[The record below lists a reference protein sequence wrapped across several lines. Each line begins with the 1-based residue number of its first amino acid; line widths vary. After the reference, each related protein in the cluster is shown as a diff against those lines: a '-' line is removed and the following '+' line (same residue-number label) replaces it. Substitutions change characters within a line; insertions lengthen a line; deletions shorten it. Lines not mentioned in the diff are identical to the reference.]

1 MLAPIGNNVSRR
13 VMLGRLFS
21 TGLVVAGFSATSLL
35 AAEANTSTEANIAAD
50 EPVVAVRP
58 NILGCWDCGSW
69 LSCCTGH
76 KGTLRATICS
86 CGGNYE
92 CTFSGTFMK
101 VIPFRYKATLITTGV
116 GNGIVYFRAS
126 RQIPMFGGSFNM
138 TGWATATKLHANYTS
153 PKDRGTFDLS
163 R

>member
-1 MLAPIGNNVSRR
+1 MLAPVGNPVSRR
-13 VMLGRLFS
+13 VMLGRLFG
-21 TGLVVAGFSATSLL
+21 TGLVVAGFGTTSLL
-35 AAEANTSTEANIAAD
+35 AAEANIAAE
-50 EPVVAVRP
+50 EPAVAVRP
-58 NILGCWDCGSW
+58 NILGCWNCGSW

-76 KGTLRATICS
+76 KGTLRATICA

-101 VIPFRYKATLITTGV
+101 VIPFRYKATLQTTAI

-138 TGWATATKLHANYTS
+138 SGWATATKFHATYTS

>member
-1 MLAPIGNNVSRR
+1 MLAPIVSRR
-13 VMLGRLFS
+13 ALLGKLF
-21 TGLVVAGFSATSLL
+21 GAGAVVAGFGATSLWN
-35 AAEANTSTEANIAAD
+35 AVANAAD
-50 EPVVAVRP
+50 EPVGQVRP

-76 KGTLRATICS
+76 KGTLRATICA

-101 VIPFRYKATLITTGV
+101 VIPFRYKATLQTTAV

-138 TGWATATKLHANYTS
+138 NGWATANKFHATYTS
-153 PKDRGTFDLS
+153 PKDRGSFDLS

>member
-1 MLAPIGNNVSRR
+1 MLTPIGNNVSRR
-13 VMLGRLFS
+13 VMLGRLFG
-21 TGLVVAGFSATSLL
+21 TGLIVAGYGATSLL
-35 AAEANTSTEANIAAD
+35 AAEANTVAE
-50 EPVVAVRP
+50 EPAVAVRP
-58 NILGCWDCGSW
+58 NILGCWECGSW
-69 LSCCTGH
+69 LSCCNGH
-76 KGTLRATICS
+76 KGTLRATICA

-138 TGWATATKLHANYTS
+138 SGWATANKLHANYTS

>member
-1 MLAPIGNNVSRR
+1 MLAPVDNPVSRR
-13 VMLGRLFS
+13 TLLGRLVKGSLFGA
-21 TGLVVAGFSATSLL
+21 GLLVAGLDASSLF
-35 AAEANTSTEANIAAD
+35 ANEANTIAD
-50 EPVVAVRP
+50 EPAPQVRP
-58 NILGCWDCGSW
+58 NILGCWNYGSW

-76 KGTLRATICS
+76 KGTLRATICA

-101 VIPFRYKATLITTGV
+101 VIPFRYKATLQTTAV

-138 TGWATATKLHANYTS
+138 SGWATATKFHATYTS
-153 PKDRGTFDLS
+153 PKDRGSFDMS